1 MKRLK
6 FLSFLILVVTLTI
19 PANAQILKKLA
30 KKAENAA
37 ERTIL
42 NRTDREVSKK
52 TDETIDSILTKK
64 TENEKTAESEEIVS
78 DTEESVDLY
87 QNFDFVPGNKI
98 VVYDEFE
105 TDQIGDFPAKWDT
118 NGSGEVVT
126 LSSDSKKWLLLSSK
140 ATYLP
145 HANKLPL
152 EYTVEFDLY
161 SKGIDRQ
168 TSSQAVLEL
177 WFDEE
182 SGHKKSANV
191 SLVTIPFC
199 QFIDPGI
206 QVRKITG
213 GSQTLFNQINK
224 DIRDKILDKSH
235 VSIAVNKSRL
245 RVWIDE
251 NKVIDI
257 PKLLNEGKANYFK
270 LYTRG
275 FKDGTEKVLLTN
287 FKIAEGGVDLRN
299 KLLTQGSFSTTGILF
314 DSGSDKIKA
323 ESYGVLKSIAEAL
336 QQGDIKIQIIG
347 HTDSDGDDQSNQKL
361 SEMRA
366 AAVKMALVQDY
377 QIQSDLITTSG
388 KGESNPVALNDSSA
402 GKAQNRRVEFVK
414 M

>member
-87 QNFDFVPGNKI
+87 QNFDFVPGDKI